1 MEAAPPGFVSAACV
15 WMIAPRHY
23 RYVLP
28 RLHVPKPLVARP
40 LLVPAAMRFD
50 ISLASWRFN
59 GRAAEA
65 GVFALAA
72 LGQLPSGAEALHFSV
87 RVEAAEDRSCSFET
101 HWGPGTKPYT
111 CALPTP
117 PVIDLQNCEMEYDF
131 NAVVRLGH
139 IKVHSDV
146 PMAVVEELRA
156 DFSELDYNCF
166 NKNCLTYAMEL
177 LKRLAPELYRKI
189 SSGFEISNLV

>member
-1 MEAAPPGFVSAACV
+1 MLGSCQHYWIPMEAAPPGFVSAACV

-28 RLHVPKPLVARP
+28 RLHVPKPSVARP

-117 PVIDLQNCEMEYDF
+117 SRYTVMCQWPWWRSSV
-131 NAVVRLGH
+131 
-139 IKVHSDV
+139 
-146 PMAVVEELRA
+146 
-156 DFSELDYNCF
+156 
-166 NKNCLTYAMEL
+166 LTSVSWTTTAST
-177 LKRLAPELYRKI
+177 RIA
-189 SSGFEISNLV
+189 